1 MVQECGSGFQIA
13 TCRIPD
19 SATCRL
25 KSETPIASSCPKAP
39 VCGTGGFPH
48 LIPPNLPPQHL
59 PHPVCFGLQNP
70 CACPGTTLHFI
81 IPHDCPLLP
90 WTPTHPNPV
99 HPSGSR
105 QTPQAEHGQCLGPSR
120 NDTLPGGRD
129 LTLLISAFFKWLLL
143 KSCCDPTY
151 PILWHFQ
158 PIWAVTN
165 EIS

>member
-1 MVQECGSGFQIA
+1 MDPAPGLPLKLSFLPHICPFPSLKLVHPGWILDAWVQKCGSGFQIT
-13 TCRIPD
+13 TCHIPD

-59 PHPVCFGLQNP
+59 LHPVCFGLPNP
-70 CACPGTTLHFI
+70 CACRGTTLHFI
-81 IPHDCPLLP
+81 IPHDCPVLP

-129 LTLLISAFFKWLLL
+129 
-143 KSCCDPTY
+143 
-151 PILWHFQ
+151 
-158 PIWAVTN
+158 
-165 EIS
+165 